1 MTGQFNR
8 LATCTI
14 LCFALAGV
22 AWGQE
27 AAGAELARDS
37 WEPDHPEQAIDVAI
51 ALDTS
56 GSMKSLTD
64 AARLKLWEIVQELTL
79 MEPAPTL
86 RVALLSYGRKD
97 QSQAGWV
104 RLETDLTTDLDL
116 VSERLF
122 ALDSEGGAEYVA
134 RVMQLALEGLSW
146 TNSDEALKLV
156 FIAGNE
162 PADQD
167 PLVNFRDM
175 SDEARRKGIFVHAI
189 FCGQPEHE
197 LAETWKE
204 LADRAQGQ
212 FASIDHRSGTVVVE
226 SPVDAE
232 LGALS
237 AAINET
243 FLPLGEEGVKRQEGV
258 LQQDANAQKLSPA
271 AAASRALVKASPLY
285 SAEWDLVDALAAGK
299 VDLVALQD
307 SELPESLRG
316 MSDTELALYLDEVT
330 FARQEL
336 RQRIAELGEQ
346 RRRYVVE
353 QMKARGLDD
362 ARAFDT
368 AVRRALRERLAEKGW

>member
-134 RVMQLALEGLSW
+134 RVMQLALKGLSW

-330 FARQEL
+330 FARQAL

>member
-1 MTGQFNR
+1 MTKQLR
-8 LATCTI
+8 SSSILIAATVFVCWAAAAPS
-14 LCFALAGV
+14 L
-22 AWGQE
+22 E
-27 AAGAELARDS
+27 AQVEGD
-37 WEPDHPEQAIDVAI
+37 PIDVAI
-51 ALDTS
+51 ALDVS
-56 GSMKSLTD
+56 GTMKGLIDST
-64 AARLKLWEIVQELTL
+64 RLNIWEIVNELAEA
-79 MEPAPTL
+79 EPTPTL
-86 RVALLSYGRKD
+86 RVALITYGNQRG
-97 QSQAGWV
+97 SRTSGWV
-104 RLETDLTTDLDL
+104 RVETGLTEDLDL
-116 VSERLF
+116 VSDRLF
-122 ALDSEGGAEYVA
+122 RLRSRGADEMVGRALQTALEKLAWSDSEH
-134 RVMQLALEGLSW
+134 
-146 TNSDEALKLV
+146 ALKLL

-330 FARQEL
+330 FARQAL